1 VAKGTALDE
10 TATSIKRVQDFDAS
24 KLARTEDF
32 GTALNFTNAV
42 TPAQRLIDLFK
53 RLPTSALQDI
63 PEGNLRQIREQA
75 DNAFNLFNQIL
86 NFKSEENNPAQFRT
100 QIAQQI
106 TDTYTPIFSI
116 LLPYIGYAAAR
127 TADFQRLE
135 SEGRAAVQ
143 SIADRTSELME
154 SLNATKKQAEE
165 ALTAARRAALEQGVS
180 QQAIYFKEE
189 SDSHERLADEW
200 RTNTTVVAVVL
211 AIYAAASVL
220 LHKWTWLKP
229 ESAFEAAQLITSKI
243 LIFAVISYVL
253 ILAAKNFLSHKH
265 NAIVNRH
272 RQNAL
277 MTFNAL
283 AEAAKDQAAKDIIL
297 THAASCIFAP
307 QETGYSKSTS
317 GPDPAIARS
326 MVSLIAKTDT
336 RNEPVT
342 S

>member
-1 VAKGTALDE
+1 MAKAPLSE
-10 TATSIKRVQDFDAS
+10 TVNSLRRVQEFDAAALS
-24 KLARTEDF
+24 RTADF
-32 GTALNFTNAV
+32 GTALNFANAV
-42 TPAQRLIDLFK
+42 KPAQRLIDLFK
-53 RLPTSALQDI
+53 LVPVSSLEEV
-63 PEGNLRQIREQA
+63 PEGNLGQIRGQA
-75 DNAFNLFNQIL
+75 DNIFNLFSQIQG
-86 NFKSEENNPAQFRT
+86 FKSEEGNPAQFRV

-106 TDTYTPIFSI
+106 TDAYNPAFTT

-127 TADFQRLE
+127 ASDFQRLE
-135 SEGRAAVQ
+135 TEGRAAVQ
-143 SIADRTSELME
+143 SIADRTAELME

-165 ALTAARRAALEQGVS
+165 ALNAAQRAALEQGVS

-189 SDSHERLADEW
+189 SDFHDSASKDWQKYTTILAI
-200 RTNTTVVAVVL
+200 VL
-211 AIYAAASVL
+211 AAYAAISVL
-220 LHKWTWLKP
+220 VHKWEFLKP
-229 ESAFEAAQLITSKI
+229 TSVFESTQLITSKI

-265 NAIVNRH
+265 NAIVNKH

-307 QETGYSKSTS
+307 QETGYAKSTS
-317 GPDPAIARS
+317 GPDPGIARS
-326 MVSLIAKTDT
+326 VMTLAAKADT
-336 RNEPVT
+336 RSGV